1 MKYPLQVLIFAA
13 LNECYD
19 YAFAALSQGQ
29 EAEYLGKCSLL
40 PKTLNNLFLK
50 CIDVCDFHLQQTL
63 TL

>member
-1 MKYPLQVLIFAA
+1 MEDITKHENFKMKYPLQVLIFAA

-40 PKTLNNLFLK
+40 PKILNHLFLK
-50 CIDVCDFHLQQTL
+50 YY
-63 TL
+63 